1 MSLALL
7 LLAIAPI
14 ATDRAPAPSADCL
27 DARTTSQVRQLDERT
42 LLVSADGSYHRIVTE
57 AACPLAADTG
67 AALLARDG
75 WVCGGER
82 EYVQSGQQ
90 LCRITEIQT
99 LSARDYARQARR
111 IDLSGQ
117 GIDGEVM
124 PAVEVRARLGSQRG
138 FRGSPEY
145 CVRPSLVR
153 GWSADGEGI
162 LVQTSKRR
170 SGGHGSYRIEFAG
183 GCPDAAYLSN
193 LRLKSGV
200 GLDLVCGNPGDVAVL
215 EADSSVS
222 ASIERI
228 SATPTLAT
236 ARGCLIAAVYP
247 AED

>member
-7 LLAIAPI
+7 LLALAPL
-14 ATDRAPAPSADCL
+14 AADRAPAPSADCL

-42 LLVSADGSYHRIVTE
+42 LLVSAVGSYHRIVTE
-57 AACPLAADTG
+57 AACPVADN
-67 AALLARDG
+67 AALLAREG

-90 LCRITEIQT
+90 LCRITQVQP
-99 LSARDYARQARR
+99 LSAREYARQARR

-124 PAVEVRARLGSQRG
+124 PGVEVRARLSSQRG

>member
-7 LLAIAPI
+7 MLAFAPV
-14 ATDRAPAPSADCL
+14 AAERAPAPSAACL
-27 DARTTSQVRQLDERT
+27 DARTTTQVRQIDERT
-42 LLVSADGSYHRIVTE
+42 LLVAGDDKYHRIVTE
-57 AACPLAADTG
+57 TACPVASAAG

-82 EYVQSGQQ
+82 EYVQSGEQ
-90 LCRITEIQT
+90 LCRITEVQS
-99 LSARDYARQARR
+99 LSARDYAQQARR
-111 IDLSGQ
+111 IDLAGQ
-117 GIDGEVM
+117 GIHGEVM
-124 PAVEVRARLGSQRG
+124 QPVEVRARLSSQRG

-153 GWSADGEGI
+153 AWSADGEGI
-162 LVQTSKRR
+162 LVQTSKHR

-200 GLDLVCGNPGDVAVL
+200 GLDLVCGNPGDVAML

-222 ASIERI
+222 ASIDRI
-228 SATPTLAT
+228 STTRTLAT
-236 ARGCLIAAVYP
+236 GRGCLIAAVYP

>member
-1 MSLALL
+1 MSLTILLSALIP
-7 LLAIAPI
+7 LAAE
-14 ATDRAPAPSADCL
+14 RAPAPSPACF
-27 DARTTSQVRQLDERT
+27 DARTTTQLRQLDDRT
-42 LLVSADGSYHRIVTE
+42 LLVAGGGKYHRIQTE
-57 AACPLAADTG
+57 AACPVAADSG

-75 WVCGGER
+75 WICGGER
-82 EYVQSGQQ
+82 EFVQTGQQ
-90 LCRITEIQT
+90 LCLISSAEA
-99 LSARDYARQARR
+99 LSARDYAQQARR
-111 IDLSGQ
+111 SDLSGQ

-247 AED
+247 ADD

>member
-7 LLAIAPI
+7 MLAFAPL
-14 ATDRAPAPSADCL
+14 AAERAPAPSAICL
-27 DARTTSQVRQLDERT
+27 DARATTQVRQLDDRT
-42 LLVSADGSYHRIVTE
+42 LLVAGSGKYHRIVTE
-57 AACPLAADTG
+57 AACPVTTDAG
-67 AALLARDG
+67 AALLAREG

-82 EYVQSGQQ
+82 EYVQTGQQ
-90 LCRITEIQT
+90 LCRISEVQS
-99 LSARDYARQARR
+99 LSARDYAQQARR
-111 IDLSGQ
+111 IDLTGQ
-117 GIDGEVM
+117 GIDGEM
-124 PAVEVRARLGSQRG
+124 MQPVEVRARLSSQRG

-153 GWSADGEGI
+153 AWSADDDGI
-162 LVQTSKRR
+162 LVQTGKHR

-247 AED
+247 VED

>member
-7 LLAIAPI
+7 LLALAPL
-14 ATDRAPAPSADCL
+14 AADRAPAPSADCL
-27 DARTTSQVRQLDERT
+27 DARTTSQVRQLDERN
-42 LLVSADGSYHRIVTE
+42 LLVSAVGSYHWIVTE
-57 AACPLAADTG
+57 AACPVADN
-67 AALLARDG
+67 AALLAREG

-90 LCRITEIQT
+90 LCRITQVQP
-99 LSARDYARQARR
+99 LSAREYARQARR

-124 PAVEVRARLGSQRG
+124 PAVEVRARLSSQRG

-153 GWSADGEGI
+153 GWSADDEGI